1 MCMISTKTSLSANLT
16 CIQTCRTPKTTM
28 KSSWPH
34 FHLICAWSEMLWI
47 KNAKAWASKI
57 TRLTLECRLFSASS
71 RLKGSNWTKVCWL
84 QMLRTRNKRIG
95 PMTTMRLSR
104 GRTRLRTLGAPI
116 WKVRNRSSARSH
128 LRARKARSLSDGWTQ
143 ARLEAA
149 SEVWGAALL
158 WTSH

>member
-1 MCMISTKTSLSANLT
+1 MCMTSTKTSWSANLT

-28 KSSWPH
+28 KSSWQL

-47 KNAKAWASKI
+47 KNAKVWVSKI

-71 RLKGSNWTKVCWL
+71 RPKESNWTKACWW
-84 QMLRTRNKRIG
+84 QMSRTRNKRIG
-95 PMTTMRLSR
+95 PMTMMRLSR
-104 GRTRLRTLGAPI
+104 GRIRLRTLGAPI
-116 WKVRNRSSARSH
+116 WKVRNRSSARSP

-143 ARLEAA
+143 VRLEAA
-149 SEVWGAALL
+149 SVAWGAALL